1 MTAPSL
7 NTLLSTLVLVSPA
20 FTQPSFLRFL
30 TLFAGWVGTRG
41 THAVTESL
49 VVAGVSATQHHAA
62 FHRFFSR
69 ACWCVDAVGRLL
81 LLRIVALVPGP
92 VRLALDDTLCRHK
105 GPELFGLGVHVDAV
119 RSSRKRRLLTF
130 GHVWVVL
137 TVLVPVPWSQR
148 VWALPVLFRLYRTQ
162 ADCQKS
168 GEVHL
173 PKTQLA
179 VALVHQVA
187 QWLPGKA
194 LELVADSAYSFRPV
208 LRALPPGVV
217 FTGVMPTKA
226 RLLRPRT
233 RKYRSPK
240 TGRLRT
246 GDIRLPNPA
255 QLAASK
261 QWPWHTLTLTL
272 YGERK
277 LLQYKEVVASWHRSA
292 GKPLL
297 KILIVRLST
306 GQLPL
311 RVFFCTDAS
320 RSAQH
325 LLEGYA
331 QRWAIEVLF
340 RDLKQLLGFASSRA
354 RSRMAVLRTA
364 PWVGVC
370 YTLLVLWAL
379 AQGLRL
385 SQVALPL
392 RPWYRSKKTLSF
404 EDLLR
409 LAQHTLSA
417 ANWNDVRSL
426 LHTLPTHPSAP
437 LTSAA

>member
-7 NTLLSTLVLVSPA
+7 NTLLSTLLLVSPA
-20 FTQPSFLRFL
+20 FTHPSFRRFL
-30 TLFAGWVGTRG
+30 TLFAGWVCTRG

-49 VVAGVSATQHHAA
+49 VEAGVSGTQHHAA

-69 ACWCVDAVGRLL
+69 ARWCVDAVGRLV
-81 LLRIVALVPGP
+81 LLRLVALVPGP
-92 VRLALDDTLCRHK
+92 VRLVLDDTLCAHK
-105 GPELFGLGVHVDAV
+105 GPQLFGLGVHVDAV
-119 RSSRKRRLLTF
+119 RSTRKRRLLTF

-148 VWALPVLFRLYRTQ
+148 EWALPVLLRLYRTQ

-168 GEVHL
+168 GEPHQ

-194 LELVADSAYSFRPV
+194 LELVADSAYSCRPV
-208 LRALPPGVV
+208 LRALPPGVL
-217 FTGVMPTKA
+217 FTGAMPTKA
-226 RLLRPRT
+226 RLQRPRT
-233 RKYRSPK
+233 RKYRSPR
-240 TGRLRT
+240 TGRLRR

-255 QLAASK
+255 QVARSK
-261 QWPWHTLTLTL
+261 KWPWLTLCLTL
-272 YGERK
+272 YGQRK
-277 LLQYKEVVASWHRSA
+277 HLQYKELVARWHRSA

-297 KILIVRLST
+297 KIVIVRVPQ

-311 RVFFCTDAS
+311 RVFFCTDAT
-320 RSAQH
+320 RSAQAI
-325 LLEGYA
+325 LESYA

-354 RSRMAVLRTA
+354 RSRLAVLRTA
-364 PWVGVC
+364 PWVAIC

-379 AQGLRL
+379 EQRLSL
-385 SQVALPL
+385 SQVALPV
-392 RPWYRSKKTLSF
+392 RPWYPTKNTVSF
-404 EDLLR
+404 ADILR
-409 LAQHTLSA
+409 LAQRTLSA
-417 ANWNDVRSL
+417 ADWSDVPAL
-426 LHTLPTHPSAP
+426 LANIPSARSP
-437 LTSAA
+437 PVASAA